1 MNIQIG
7 DNFKFRQ
14 YLEESSLTFAEK
26 YDIWNIFN
34 CLSNDRKIQI
44 IDNWPFYLNQ
54 ILKIRNETQE
64 KRKENIMNALN
75 NINNIVNEAILR
87 QKDQE
92 EKNRK
97 LELER
102 QEIEKG
108 ARIYDQMKKAN
119 DLQNLINKQHE

>member
-1 MNIQIG
+1 MNLAIG

-14 YLEESSLTFAEK
+14 YLEESSLDFAEK
-26 YDIWNIFN
+26 YDIGNIFN
-34 CLSNDRKIQI
+34 CLSNDRKVKI

-87 QKDQE
+87 QKDQD

-97 LELER
+97 LVIE
-102 QEIEKG
+102 QNEIQKN
-108 ARIYDQMKKAN
+108 AQIYDQMKRTN
-119 DLQNLINKQHE
+119 DLQNLIKKQHE